1 MTQSSTIPTSGAPLR
16 VILQAGL
23 IAGTFDILA
32 AFTHAYLA
40 GGATPER
47 VLRFVASGVFG
58 ASAFTGGMWI
68 AVAGLLFHY
77 LIAIGWAAIFYM
89 LYPTIRKAST
99 NWVINGFVYGIIVW
113 TLMNFVLVPLSN
125 TAPHPIKFTQNTF
138 IGLGIIML
146 CIGLPIS
153 WIVQRKYRERL

>member
-1 MTQSSTIPTSGAPLR
+1 MTQSSTIPTSSAPLR
-16 VILQAGL
+16 IILQAGL

-58 ASAFTGGMWI
+58 ASAFTSGIWI

-77 LIAIGWAAIFYM
+77 MIATGWAAIFYM
-89 LYPTIRKAST
+89 LYPTIRKAPT
-99 NWVINGFVYGIIVW
+99 NWVINGLVYGIIVW
-113 TLMNFVLVPLSN
+113 TLMNFVIVPLSN
-125 TAPHPIKFTQNTF
+125 TAPRPFKFTQNTF

-153 WIVQRKYRERL
+153 LIVQRKYREKL